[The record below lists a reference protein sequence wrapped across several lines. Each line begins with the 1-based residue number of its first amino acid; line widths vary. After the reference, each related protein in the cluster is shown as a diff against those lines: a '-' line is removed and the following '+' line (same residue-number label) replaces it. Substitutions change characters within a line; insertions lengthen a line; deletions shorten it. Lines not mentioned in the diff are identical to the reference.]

1 MAEPSQQI
9 TRLLVEWSAGDRT
22 ALDQLLPLVY
32 NDLKKL
38 AGSHLRRERTGHT
51 LQGTALVHEAF
62 LRLVDQRDAT
72 WQNRVQF
79 FGIASQVIR
88 RILVDHARQR
98 NAQKRGGEALRVTI
112 DESIA
117 VPAGGADFDV
127 LALEDALEKLAALDE
142 RQSRIVELR
151 FYGGLSVEDTAEALG
166 LSPAT
171 VKRDW
176 SLARAWLFREL
187 NRKAGA

>member
-1 MAEPSQQI
+1 MSESPEQI
-9 TRLLVEWSAGDRT
+9 TRLLVQWSAGNRG
-22 ALDQLLPLVY
+22 ALDQLLPIVY
-32 NDLKKL
+32 NDLKRL
-38 AGSHLRRERTGHT
+38 AGVYLRRERPGHT
-51 LQGTALVHEAF
+51 LQSTALVNEAF
-62 LRLVDQRDAT
+62 LRLVDQREAT
-72 WQNRVQF
+72 WQNRAQF
-79 FGIASQVIR
+79 FGIASQAIR

-98 NAQKRGGEALRVTI
+98 KAQKRGGEALRVTI

-117 VPAGGADFDV
+117 APGGGDFDI

-151 FYGGLSVEDTAEALG
+151 FFGGLSIEDTGAVLG

-176 SLARAWLFREL
+176 SMARVWLFREL
-187 NRKAGA
+187 SRKTSA